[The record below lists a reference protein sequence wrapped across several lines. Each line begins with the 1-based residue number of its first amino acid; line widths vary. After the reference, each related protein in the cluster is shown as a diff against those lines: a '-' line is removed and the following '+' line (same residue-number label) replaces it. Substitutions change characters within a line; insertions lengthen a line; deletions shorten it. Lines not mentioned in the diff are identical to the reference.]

1 MSIDERDPFHNNSNY
16 VHKMIIF
23 FNILLLQKYIIF
35 IETDIIYKYI
45 YRIYNINIILKAFLQ
60 LSTYY
65 LQMNVR
71 LTSPSSIYLQI
82 STHNGDI
89 LIGE

>member
-1 MSIDERDPFHNNSNY
+1 MKGNY

-23 FNILLLQKYIIF
+23 FNILLLQKYRPIIF

-45 YRIYNINIILKAFLQ
+45 YNINLILKAFLQ

-71 LTSPSSIYLQI
+71 LTSPSSIYLRI
-82 STHNGDI
+82 NTHNGDI
-89 LIGE
+89 RIG

>member
-1 MSIDERDPFHNNSNY
+1 MKGNY

-23 FNILLLQKYIIF
+23 FNILLLQKDIIF

-45 YRIYNINIILKAFLQ
+45 YNINIILNAFLQ

-82 STHNGDI
+82 NTHNGDI
-89 LIGE
+89 RIGE

>member
-1 MSIDERDPFHNNSNY
+1 MKGNY

-45 YRIYNINIILKAFLQ
+45 YIYI
-60 LSTYY
+60 T
-65 LQMNVR
+65 
-71 LTSPSSIYLQI
+71 
-82 STHNGDI
+82 
-89 LIGE
+89 

>member
-1 MSIDERDPFHNNSNY
+1 MYIQLLSFSTYYYYR
-16 VHKMIIF
+16 K
-23 FNILLLQKYIIF
+23 ILYLLKQILFIYIIN
-35 IETDIIYKYI
+35 IY
-45 YRIYNINIILKAFLQ
+45 IYNINIIITAFLQ

-82 STHNGDI
+82 NTHNGDI
-89 LIGE
+89 RIGE

>member
-1 MSIDERDPFHNNSNY
+1 MKGNY

-45 YRIYNINIILKAFLQ
+45 YIYIYNINIILKAFLQ

>member
-1 MSIDERDPFHNNSNY
+1 MKGNY

-45 YRIYNINIILKAFLQ
+45 YIYNINIILKAFLQ
-60 LSTYY
+60 LSTYC

-71 LTSPSSIYLQI
+71 FTSPSSIYLQI

>member
-1 MSIDERDPFHNNSNY
+1 MKGNY

-23 FNILLLQKYIIF
+23 FNILLLQKDIIF

-45 YRIYNINIILKAFLQ
+45 YIYNINIILKAFLQ

-82 STHNGDI
+82 NGDI
-89 LIGE
+89 RIGE

>member
-1 MSIDERDPFHNNSNY
+1 MKGNY

-45 YRIYNINIILKAFLQ
+45 YNINIILKAFLQ

-71 LTSPSSIYLQI
+71 LTSPYHRHIYIYLQI
-82 STHNGDI
+82 NTNNGDI
-89 LIGE
+89 RIGE

>member
-1 MSIDERDPFHNNSNY
+1 MKGNY

-23 FNILLLQKYIIF
+23 FNILLLQKDIIF

-45 YRIYNINIILKAFLQ
+45 YIYNINIILKAFLQ

-65 LQMNVR
+65 LQINVR

-82 STHNGDI
+82 NGDI
-89 LIGE
+89 RIGE